1 MNRRLP
7 SALIPLFVAVTF
19 VMAIFPASSSGQNYQ
34 NIRLELQ
41 QQQEHARNEIAS
53 LQNRI
58 QQFEEQISEA
68 SDAYSDM
75 YQQFQNLRNEIT
87 LRSEVLR
94 NMESERAS
102 ILKELEVTQRQ
113 IEDLTEDLNT
123 LIENYKSTL
132 TYVYKHG
139 RVPEE
144 VLLFTSASINQ
155 MLVRSYY
162 LRRFEEYRQGQ
173 ARQIGAMQE
182 ELRLR
187 EEELED
193 ARRRSQQNI
202 AAMQQERSA
211 LERRRQ
217 VRERKVAELRRDRE
231 RLEQRLTASRREA
244 ENLEQTLSTLIEEEA
259 LARAAEQ
266 ERLARLEEVRQQRLA
281 SAENIRSRR
290 EREAQ
295 IARYSTPLRESELPS
310 DELLG
315 TIESSFEQ
323 QKGRLPWPVPSGV
336 VSAQF
341 GNRVNPVYGTR
352 IDNPGIE
359 ILTDAGSEVRAVHD
373 GYVFAVQP
381 IPGFGNCVF
390 VRHGRYITVYGNMS
404 DISVARNRFV
414 REGEVIGRSG
424 DENSLRGTSLFFMI
438 RDQNTNL
445 DPEVWIT
452 SR

>member
-19 VMAIFPASSSGQNYQ
+19 VMAVFPASTSGQNYQ

-41 QQQEHARNEIAS
+41 QQQEHARSEIAS

-259 LARAAEQ
+259 MARAAEQ

-404 DISVARNRFV
+404 DINVARNRFV

>member
-19 VMAIFPASSSGQNYQ
+19 VMAVFPASTSGQNYQ

-404 DISVARNRFV
+404 DINVARNRFV

>member
-404 DISVARNRFV
+404 DINVARNRFV

>member
-19 VMAIFPASSSGQNYQ
+19 VMAVFPASTSGQNYQ

-41 QQQEHARNEIAS
+41 QQQEHARSEIAS

-404 DISVARNRFV
+404 DINVARNRFV